1 MCLGEEGGAVG
12 RRDARVG
19 GGSSPLLSACVGE
32 CCCAPGGGG
41 FAVTPVCPGKQCP
54 RRVFYGSC
62 WTLISFVPHLSRAA
76 AALSPPS
83 PALRSP
89 TARSSP
95 PRRKRVPRLTPPS
108 RKKKKPR
115 TTRSC
120 GRPHRCPQQASPVSP
135 TGPSV
140 QQINFRGKKNPTRGR
155 SVCTRA
161 WTIKKRNWLRINMH

>member
-1 MCLGEEGGAVG
+1 MFGGGGGRGVG

-95 PRRKRVPRLTPPS
+95 PRIKRVPRLTPPS
-108 RKKKKPR
+108 RKKKA
-115 TTRSC
+115 THHALL
-120 GRPHRCPQQASPVSP
+120 RPASPVSA
-135 TGPSV
+135 TGFPSIPHGAKCATN
-140 QQINFRGKKNPTRGR
+140 QFWGKKIQPGVAACARGR
-155 SVCTRA
+155 GQ
-161 WTIKKRNWLRINMH
+161 